1 MGIGFNHTA
10 DGNYDMINK
19 RLTNMAEGTASSTV
33 VTKQQLDTKL
43 SVSGGLMTGNL
54 DVNNKRMYNVAQP
67 NGDNQAATKIWQKI
81 NSWISPVGLWQD
93 H

>member
-1 MGIGFNHTA
+1 
-10 DGNYDMINK
+10 
-19 RLTNMAEGTASSTV
+19 MAEGTASSTV

-43 SVSGGLMTGNL
+43 SVSVGLMTANL
-54 DVNNKRMYNVAQP
+54 DVNNKRMFNVAQP

-93 H
+93 N